1 MRYLFL
7 SLSAVLLFGLGSCK
21 NDKESEKTIR
31 SMSAVIRRNSADT
44 GYTWSAAAALVT
56 ANSPYARAVEFKG
69 SEYGTNPTSLTMFV
83 NNYRGAGSYNIYQGS
98 AKQTDSN
105 SVSLKYLGREYT
117 SIKGSLQILRDDAE
131 LYIGRF
137 DLIAANLNDTITI
150 NYGSFTV
157 NKK

>member
-1 MRYLFL
+1 
-7 SLSAVLLFGLGSCK
+7 
-21 NDKESEKTIR
+21 
-31 SMSAVIRRNSADT
+31 MSAVIRRNSADT

-137 DLIAANLNDTITI
+137 DLIAANLN
-150 NYGSFTV
+150 
-157 NKK
+157 